1 MIYDIFSP
9 SQELKS
15 IVKQY
20 VIINSLDGVESLLF
34 LPNGCNFIVFNRGIE
49 GYTKIYTEDDK
60 FSIPKNYS
68 ISVKTNKV
76 EKFVL
81 SNKNIAEDITY
92 PVILAELTPIGY
104 YQLFN
109 KEASGLN
116 SSYEELEADTIEKY
130 FKDLYTHDSIE
141 DELNYLNSSLKAI
154 HAAQDNT
161 HLTVYDVIDKIVNSY
176 RFEVTVEKLT
186 EEFGCSRSTMERQFK
201 KVVGL
206 TPKNFI
212 FVSKFCKTA
221 LAYIEDECTFKELEY
236 LYSDNSH
243 MNAVFKKFLGVSP
256 SIILNEVA
264 NKKIQIY
271 QMQKIKNKT
280 ND

>member
-20 VIINSLDGVESLLF
+20 VIVNSLEGVEDLLF

-49 GYTKIYTEDDK
+49 SYTKIYTTEDK
-60 FSIPKNYS
+60 FTIPKNYS

-76 EKFVL
+76 EKL
-81 SNKNIAEDITY
+81 ILINRNISKDVTFPI
-92 PVILAELTPIGY
+92 ILVELTPIGY
-104 YQLFN
+104 YKLFN
-109 KEASGLN
+109 KETSGLN
-116 SSYEELEADTIEKY
+116 TKYEELEPEIIEKY

-141 DELNYLNSSLKAI
+141 KELNYLNSSLKSIHTQKGSPHLCIYDAI
-154 HAAQDNT
+154 E
-161 HLTVYDVIDKIVNSY
+161 KIVNFY
-176 RFEVTVEKLT
+176 NFEVSVENLT
-186 EEFGCSRSTMERQFK
+186 KEFGCSRSTMEREFK

-206 TPKNFI
+206 TPKSFI
-212 FVSKFCKTA
+212 FASKFCKTA
-221 LAYIEDECTFKELEY
+221 LSYIEDGCTFKELEY

-243 MNAVFKKFLGVSP
+243 MNAVFQKFLGLSP
-256 SIILNEVA
+256 SAILKKVT

-271 QMQKIKNKT
+271 QMQKITKSKR
-280 ND
+280 

>member
-9 SQELKS
+9 SKELTS
-15 IVKQY
+15 IVKQF
-20 VIINSLDGVESLLF
+20 VVINSLEGVESLLF

-60 FSIPKNYS
+60 FSIPQNYS

-76 EKFVL
+76 EKFIF
-81 SNKNIAEDITY
+81 SNGNNSEDITF

-104 YQLFN
+104 YKLFN

-116 SSYEELEADTIEKY
+116 SSYEELSPEIIKNY
-130 FKDLYTHDSIE
+130 FKDLYTHNSIE
-141 DELNYLNSSLKAI
+141 DELNYLNSSLKSI
-154 HAAQDNT
+154 YTEHGSP
-161 HLTVYDVIDKIVNSY
+161 HLPVYDVIDKIVNSY
-176 RFEVTVEKLT
+176 RFEVTVENLT
-186 EEFGCSRSTMERQFK
+186 KEFGCSRSTMERQFK

-212 FVSKFCKTA
+212 FVSKFCRTA

-256 SIILNEVA
+256 SVILNEVA

-271 QMQKIKNKT
+271 QMQKKK
-280 ND
+280 D

>member
-1 MIYDIFSP
+1 MIYDIFPP
-9 SQELKS
+9 SQELES
-15 IVKQY
+15 IVRQY
-20 VIINSLDGVESLLF
+20 VVINSLEGVESLLF

-68 ISVKTNKV
+68 VSVKTNKV
-76 EKFVL
+76 EKFIF
-81 SNKNIAEDITY
+81 SNENISEDITF

-104 YQLFN
+104 YKLFN
-109 KEASGLN
+109 KEASALN
-116 SSYEELEADTIEKY
+116 SSYEELEPEIIEEY
-130 FKDLYTHDSIE
+130 FKDLYTHDSI
-141 DELNYLNSSLKAI
+141 DAELNYLNSSLKSI
-154 HAAQDNT
+154 YSEQNSP

-176 RFEVTVEKLT
+176 RFEVTVENLT
-186 EEFGCSRSTMERQFK
+186 KEFGCSRSTMERQFK

-212 FVSKFCKTA
+212 FVSKFCRTA

-256 SIILNEVA
+256 SVILNEVA

-271 QMQKIKNKT
+271 QMQKIK
-280 ND
+280 D

>member
-1 MIYDIFSP
+1 MIYDVFSP
-9 SQELKS
+9 LQDIKH

-20 VIINSLDGVESLLF
+20 VVINSLDDIESLLF

-49 GYTKIYTEDDK
+49 GYTKIYNEDNQ

-81 SNKNIAEDITY
+81 TNENISEDIIF
-92 PVILAELTPIGY
+92 PIILVELTPIGY

-109 KEASGLN
+109 KEASELN
-116 SSYEELEADTIEKY
+116 KSYEELEPKMIDNY
-130 FKDLYTHDSIE
+130 FKELYTHDTIEEELDYLNKSIE
-141 DELNYLNSSLKAI
+141 LIYAEQENP
-154 HAAQDNT
+154 
-161 HLTVYDVIDKIVNSY
+161 HLTIYDVIDKIVNSY
-176 RFEVTVEKLT
+176 HFEVTVENLIQ
-186 EEFGCSRSTMERQFK
+186 EFGCSRSTIERQFK

-212 FVSKFCKTA
+212 FVSKFCRTL
-221 LAYIEDECTFKELEY
+221 LACIEDECTFKELEY
-236 LYSDNSH
+236 LYSASSH

-256 SIILNEVA
+256 SAILKEVA
-264 NKKIQIY
+264 NNKIQIY
-271 QMQKIKNKT
+271 QMQKIK
-280 ND
+280 D

>member
-9 SQELKS
+9 SRELES

-20 VIINSLDGVESLLF
+20 VIVNSLEGVESLLF

-49 GYTKIYTEDDK
+49 GYTKIYKEDNK

-68 ISVKTNKV
+68 VSVKTNKV
-76 EKFVL
+76 EKFVCCNENF
-81 SNKNIAEDITY
+81 SKDITF

-104 YQLFN
+104 YKLFN

-116 SSYEELEADTIEKY
+116 SSYEELEPDTIETY
-130 FKDLYTHDSIE
+130 FKNLYSHNSIKE
-141 DELNYLNSSLKAI
+141 ELEYLNTSLKSI
-154 HAAQDNT
+154 YDSQDSP
-161 HLTVYDVIDKIVNSY
+161 HLTLYDVIDKIVNSY
-176 RFEVTVEKLT
+176 RFEVTVESLT
-186 EEFGCSRSTMERQFK
+186 KEFGCSRSTMERQFK

-212 FVSKFCKTA
+212 FVSKFCRTV

-243 MNAVFKKFLGVSP
+243 MNSVFKKFLGVSP
-256 SIILNEVA
+256 SVILNEVA

-271 QMQKIKNKT
+271 QMQKLKEVG
-280 ND
+280 

>member
-1 MIYDIFSP
+1 MIYDIHSP
-9 SQELKS
+9 SKELES

-20 VIINSLDGVESLLF
+20 VVINSLEGVESLLF

-60 FSIPKNYS
+60 FSIPQNYS

-76 EKFVL
+76 EKFIF
-81 SNKNIAEDITY
+81 SNENISEDITF

-104 YQLFN
+104 YKLFN

-116 SSYEELEADTIEKY
+116 SSYEELSVEIIESF
-130 FKDLYTHDSIE
+130 FKDLYTHESIE
-141 DELNYLNSSLKAI
+141 DELNYLNSSLKSIYAK
-154 HAAQDNT
+154 QDSP
-161 HLTVYDVIDKIVNSY
+161 HLTIYDVIDKIVNSY
-176 RFEVTVEKLT
+176 RFEVTVENLT
-186 EEFGCSRSTMERQFK
+186 KEFGCSRSTMERQFK

-212 FVSKFCKTA
+212 FVSKFCRTA

-256 SIILNEVA
+256 SVILNEVA

-271 QMQKIKNKT
+271 QMQKIK
-280 ND
+280 D